1 MIRFDVPGEPGAKGR
16 PRFSTRG
23 GFVKTY
29 TDKKTELYESLVRN
43 AYLIKYA
50 SNEPLEGEIKVEIQA
65 HFSIPKSTSKKSR
78 EEMVAGR
85 IRPTKKPD
93 TDNIA
98 KIVLDSLNGIA
109 FEDDKQVVHLIVTK
123 QYAEKPHVEVSIW
136 EESEEES

>member
-1 MIRFDVPGEPGAKGR
+1 MIRFEIPGEPGAKGR
-16 PRFSTRG
+16 PWFSTFG
-23 GFVKTY
+23 GHPTAY
-29 TDKKTELYESLVRN
+29 TDKKTRLYEMLVRD
-43 AYLIKYA
+43 AYMTTIG
-50 SNEPLEGEIKVEIQA
+50 NPDPLKGELRVEINA
-65 HFSIPKSTSKKSR
+65 HFGVPKSTSKRKR
-78 EEMVAGR
+78 ELMLAGK